1 MSTNKK
7 ASFDTTDGIA
17 VIKFDNPPVN
27 SLGLELRQALVDGI
41 ERANADASIQA
52 IVLIGSGAGF
62 SGGADIR
69 EFGTPKASTQPHL
82 MTVISTVE
90 ASAKPVIAAIHGVCM
105 GGGLELALGCHYRVA
120 AADAKVALPEVK
132 LGLLPGAGGTQR
144 LPRLIGAEAALN
156 MIVSGATVPAEKL
169 RGTPLFDAFA
179 EGDLLESAT
188 AFARRVIAEKLG
200 SRRVRDLQADMP
212 NHEAFFQFARNSAK
226 AVAGRYP
233 APVACVE
240 AVAAAFD
247 RPFDAGI
254 KRERELFATLMLSP
268 ESAALRHVFQAERAA
283 SHILDV
289 PNGTPTR
296 PIRRVGIIGAGTMG
310 GGISMSFINAGIP
323 VVLLEMS
330 QEALDKGM
338 ATVRRN
344 YGGAL
349 KKGTLTEAA
358 LEQRIALITPT
369 LDYAQLKDVDLA
381 IEAVFES
388 MDVKRQ
394 VFEKLDQVVRQGA
407 ILASNTSAL
416 NLDEIASFTKR
427 PQDVIGLHFFSPANV
442 MRLLEIVR
450 GAKTAKDVLATAMQ
464 LAKKIGKVAVISG
477 VCEGFIGNRMVAQYG
492 AAAHDLI
499 MAGALP
505 DQVDKALE
513 DFGMAMGPFRMSD
526 LAGLDIGLAARR
538 RRAAEFPDKDWSN
551 VADDL
556 CQAGR
561 LGQKTGAGFYRY
573 EPGSRTAIPDPKV
586 TAIIEKYRKQKG
598 ITARKISN
606 AEIVERCVYAL
617 INEGAR
623 IVEDGIAQRSSDVD
637 VVYLNGYGFPAWRG
651 GPMFYAD
658 QVGLSEVARSL
669 RGMAAQPQAD
679 ASSWTPAP
687 LLARLAQEGKTFSDY
702 KGSKQ

>member
-1 MSTNKK
+1 MSMNK
-7 ASFDTTDGIA
+7 AAFELQRGIA
-17 VIKFDNPPVN
+17 ILKFDNPPVN
-27 SLGLELRQALVDGI
+27 SLGLEMRRSIVEGI
-41 ERANADASIQA
+41 ERANADAAVGA

-69 EFGTPKASTQPHL
+69 EFGTPKAATHPHL

-90 ASAKPVIAAIHGVCM
+90 SSAKPVIAAIHGVCM

-120 AADAKVALPEVK
+120 ASGAKIALPEVK

-144 LPRLIGAEAALN
+144 LPRVIGAEAALN
-156 MIVSGATVPAEKL
+156 MIVSGATVPSEKL
-169 RGTPLFDAFA
+169 RGTPLFDVFA
-179 EGDLLESAT
+179 EGDLLET
-188 AFARRVIAEKLG
+188 ACTFARKVVAEKMG
-200 SRRVRDLQADMP
+200 VRRVRDIKVNMP
-212 NHEAFFQFARNSAK
+212 NHEAFFQFARNTAK

-268 ESAALRHVFQAERAA
+268 ESLALRHVFQAERAA

-289 PNGTPTR
+289 PNDTPTR
-296 PIRRVGIIGAGTMG
+296 PIRKVGVIGAGTMG
-310 GGISMSFINAGIP
+310 GGISMSLINAGIP
-323 VVLLEMS
+323 VVLLEMK
-330 QEALDKGM
+330 QEALDKGL
-338 ATVRRN
+338 ATMRRN

-358 LEQRIALITPT
+358 LDERMAQVTPT
-369 LDYAQLKDVDLA
+369 LDYAQLQDADLI

-388 MDVKRQ
+388 MEVKKQ
-394 VFEKLDQVVRQGA
+394 VFEKLDQVARPGA

-416 NLDEIASFTKR
+416 NLDEIAKFTKR

-450 GAKTAKDVLATAMQ
+450 GAKTSKDVLATAMQ

-477 VCEGFIGNRMVAQYG
+477 VCDGFIGNRMVARYG

-499 MAGALP
+499 VAGALP
-505 DQVDKALE
+505 NQVDKALE

-526 LAGLDIGLAARR
+526 LAGLDIGWAARK
-538 RRAAEFPDKDWSN
+538 RRAAEFPDRDLCN
-551 VADDL
+551 VADEL

-561 LGQKTGAGFYRY
+561 FGQKTGAGFYRY
-573 EPGSRTAIPDPKV
+573 EAGSRNAIPDPTV
-586 TAIIEKYRKQKG
+586 TAAIEKFRQQKAVTPRQVG
-598 ITARKISN
+598 N
-606 AEIVERCVYAL
+606 EEIVERCIYAL

-623 IVEDGIAQRSSDVD
+623 IVEDGIAQRSSDID
-637 VVYLNGYGFPAWRG
+637 IVYLNGYGFPPWRG

-658 QVGLSEVARSL
+658 QVGLSEIARALTAIS
-669 RGMAAQPQAD
+669 RQPRADQAF
-679 ASSWTPAP
+679 WTPAP
-687 LLARLAQEGKTFSDY
+687 LLARLAQEGKTFSSY
-702 KGSKQ
+702 KGSDQ

>member
-1 MSTNKK
+1 MSTSK
-7 ASFDTTDGIA
+7 AGLEIKDGIA
-17 VIKFDNPPVN
+17 VLKFDNPPVN
-27 SLGLELRQALVDGI
+27 SLGLELRQAIVEGI
-41 ERANADASIQA
+41 ERANSDPEVEA
-52 IVLIGSGAGF
+52 IVLIGAGSGF

-69 EFGTPKASTQPHL
+69 EFGTPRASTQPHL

-90 ASAKPVIAAIHGVCM
+90 GSAKPVIAAIGGVCM

-120 AADAKVALPEVK
+120 AAGAKIALPEVK

-144 LPRLIGAEAALN
+144 LPRVIGAEAALN
-156 MIVSGATVPAEKL
+156 MIVSGATVPSEKL

-179 EGDLLESAT
+179 EGDLLDA
-188 AFARRVIAEKLG
+188 AFRFARKVVTEKLG
-200 SRRVRDLQADMP
+200 VRRVRDLKVNMP
-212 NHEAFFQFARNSAK
+212 NHEAFFQFARNTAK
-226 AVAGRYP
+226 AVAGHYP

-240 AVAAAFD
+240 AVSAAFD

-289 PNGTPTR
+289 PSDTPTR
-296 PIRRVGIIGAGTMG
+296 PMRKVGIIGAGTMG
-310 GGISMSFINAGIP
+310 GGIGMTFINAGIP
-323 VVLLEMS
+323 VVLLEMK
-330 QEALDKGM
+330 QEALDKGL
-338 ATVRRN
+338 ATMRRN

-358 LEQRIALITPT
+358 LDQRMALVTPT
-369 LDYAQLKDVDLA
+369 LDYALLKDVDLV

-388 MDVKRQ
+388 MDVKKE
-394 VFEKLDQVVRQGA
+394 VFEKLDQVVQQGA

-416 NLDEIASFTKR
+416 NLDQIAKFTKR

-450 GAKTAKDVLATAMQ
+450 GAQTAKDVLATAMQ

-477 VCEGFIGNRMVAQYG
+477 VCDGFIGNRMVARYG

-505 DQVDKALE
+505 NQVDKALE

-526 LAGLDIGLAARR
+526 LAGLDIGWAARKR
-538 RRAAEFPDKDWSN
+538 RRAENPDRDLSN
-551 VADDL
+551 VADEL
-556 CQAGR
+556 CEAGR
-561 LGQKTGAGFYRY
+561 FGQKTGAGFYRY
-573 EPGSRTAIPDPKV
+573 EAGARNAIPDPSV
-586 TAIIEKYRKQKG
+586 TAIIEKFRQQKG
-598 ITARKISN
+598 ITPRKVSN
-606 AEIVERCVYAL
+606 EEIVERCIYAL
-617 INEGAR
+617 VNEGAR
-623 IVEDGIAQRSSDVD
+623 IVEDGIAQRSSDID
-637 VVYLNGYGFPAWRG
+637 IVYLNGYGFPPWRG

-669 RGMAAQPQAD
+669 NAIAENARAD
-679 ASSWTPAP
+679 KAFWTPAP
-687 LLARLAQEGKTFSDY
+687 LLARLAQEGKTFSAN
-702 KGSKQ
+702 KGSDK

>member
-1 MSTNKK
+1 MSTSK
-7 ASFDTTDGIA
+7 AGLEINDGIA
-17 VIKFDNPPVN
+17 VLKFDNPPVN
-27 SLGLELRQALVDGI
+27 SLGLELRQAIVEGI
-41 ERANADASIQA
+41 ERANSDPEALA
-52 IVLIGSGAGF
+52 IVLIGAGSGF

-69 EFGTPKASTQPHL
+69 EFGTPRASTQPHL

-90 ASAKPVIAAIHGVCM
+90 GSAKPVIAAIGGVCM

-120 AADAKVALPEVK
+120 AAGAKIALPEVK

-156 MIVSGATVPAEKL
+156 MIVSGATVPSEKL
-169 RGTPLFDAFA
+169 RGTPLFDAFT
-179 EGDLLESAT
+179 EGDLLDA
-188 AFARRVIAEKLG
+188 ALRFARKVVTEKLG
-200 SRRVRDLQADMP
+200 VRRVRDLKVNMP
-212 NHEAFFQFARNSAK
+212 NHEAFFQFARNTAK
-226 AVAGRYP
+226 AVAGHYP

-254 KRERELFATLMLSP
+254 KRERELFTTLMLSP

-289 PNGTPTR
+289 PNDTPTR
-296 PIRRVGIIGAGTMG
+296 PIRKVGIIGAGTMG
-310 GGISMSFINAGIP
+310 GGIGMTFINAGIP
-323 VVLLEMS
+323 VVLLEMK
-330 QEALDKGM
+330 QEALDKGL
-338 ATVRRN
+338 ATMRRN

-358 LEQRIALITPT
+358 LEQRMALVTPT
-369 LDYAQLKDVDLA
+369 LDYAQLKDVDLV

-388 MDVKRQ
+388 MDVKKE

-416 NLDEIASFTKR
+416 NLDQIAKFTKR

-450 GAKTAKDVLATAMQ
+450 GAQTAKDVLATAMQ

-477 VCEGFIGNRMVAQYG
+477 VCDGFIGNRMVARYG

-499 MAGALP
+499 VAGALP
-505 DQVDKALE
+505 QQVDKALE

-526 LAGLDIGLAARR
+526 LAGLDIGWAARK
-538 RRAAEFPDKDWSN
+538 RRAAEFPDRDMSN
-551 VADDL
+551 VADEL

-561 LGQKTGAGFYRY
+561 FGQKTGAGFYRY
-573 EPGSRTAIPDPKV
+573 EAGSRNAIPDPTV
-586 TAIIEKYRKQKG
+586 TAIIEKFRQQKG
-598 ITARKISN
+598 ITPRKVSN
-606 AEIVERCVYAL
+606 EEIVERCIYAL

-623 IVEDGIAQRSSDVD
+623 IVEDGIAQRSSDID
-637 VVYLNGYGFPAWRG
+637 IVYLNGYGFPPWRG

-669 RGMAAQPQAD
+669 KTIAEQAD
-679 ASSWTPAP
+679 KAFWTPAP
-687 LLARLAQEGKTFSDY
+687 LLARLAQEGKTFSAY
-702 KGSKQ
+702 KGSDK

>member
-1 MSTNKK
+1 MSTNQ
-7 ASFDTTDGIA
+7 AGLEINGGIA
-17 VIKFDNPPVN
+17 VLKFDNPPVN
-27 SLGLELRQALVDGI
+27 SLGLEMRQAIVDGI
-41 ERANADASIQA
+41 ERANADPKVEA
-52 IVLIGSGAGF
+52 IILIGSGAGF

-69 EFGTPKASTQPHL
+69 EFGTPRASTQPHL

-90 ASAKPVIAAIHGVCM
+90 GSAKPVIAAIGGVCM

-120 AADAKVALPEVK
+120 AAGAKIALPEVK

-144 LPRLIGAEAALN
+144 LPRVIGAEAALN
-156 MIVSGATVPAEKL
+156 MIVSGATVPSEKL
-169 RGTPLFDAFA
+169 RATPLFDAFA
-179 EGDLLESAT
+179 DGDLLDT
-188 AFARRVIAEKLG
+188 ALTFARKVAAEKSG
-200 SRRVRDLQADMP
+200 PKRVRDLKVNMP
-212 NHEAFFQFARNSAK
+212 NHEAFFQFARNTAK

-254 KRERELFATLMLSP
+254 KRERELFTTLMLSP
-268 ESAALRHVFQAERAA
+268 ESMALRHVFQAERAA

-289 PNGTPTR
+289 PNDTPTR
-296 PIRRVGIIGAGTMG
+296 AIRKVGVIGAGTMG
-310 GGISMSFINAGIP
+310 GGISMTFINAGIP
-323 VVLLEMS
+323 VVLLEMT
-330 QEALDKGM
+330 QEALDKGL
-338 ATVRRN
+338 ATMRRN

-358 LEQRIALITPT
+358 LEQRLALVAPT
-369 LDYAQLKDVDLA
+369 LDYAQLKDCDLV

-388 MDVKRQ
+388 MDVKKA
-394 VFEKLDQVVRQGA
+394 VFEKLDQTIKQGA

-416 NLDEIASFTKR
+416 NLNQIAAFTKR

-464 LAKKIGKVAVISG
+464 MAKKIGKVAVISG
-477 VCEGFIGNRMVAQYG
+477 VCDGFIGNRMVARYG

-505 DQVDKALE
+505 AQVDKALE

-526 LAGLDIGLAARR
+526 LAGLDIGWAARKR
-538 RRAAEFPDKDWSN
+538 RTAEFPDRDFSN

-556 CQAGR
+556 CEAGR
-561 LGQKTGAGFYRY
+561 FGQKTGAGFYRY
-573 EPGSRTAIPDPKV
+573 EAGSRNAIPDPTV

-598 ITARKISN
+598 ITPRKLGN
-606 AEIVERCVYAL
+606 EEIVERCIYAL

-623 IVEDGIAQRSSDVD
+623 IVEDGIAQRSSDID
-637 VVYLNGYGFPAWRG
+637 IVYLNGYGFPPWRG

-658 QVGLSEVARSL
+658 QVGLSEVARAI
-669 RGMAAQPQAD
+669 RAIGEQPRAD
-679 ASSWTPAP
+679 KAFWTPAP
-687 LLARLAQEGKTFSDY
+687 LLARLAQSGKTFSAY
-702 KGSKQ
+702 KGSDK

>member
-1 MSTNKK
+1 MSTNKAGVEIK
-7 ASFDTTDGIA
+7 DGIA
-17 VIKFDNPPVN
+17 ILKFDNPPVN
-27 SLGLELRQALVDGI
+27 SLGLELRQAIVEAI
-41 ERANADASIQA
+41 ERANADPQVEA
-52 IVLIGSGAGF
+52 IVLIGAGAGF

-69 EFGTPKASTQPHL
+69 EFGTPRASTQPHL

-90 ASAKPVIAAIHGVCM
+90 GSAKPVIAAIGGVCM

-120 AADAKVALPEVK
+120 AAGAKIALPEVK

-144 LPRLIGAEAALN
+144 LPRVIGAEAALN
-156 MIVSGATVPAEKL
+156 MIVSGATVPSEKL

-179 EGDLLESAT
+179 DGDLLDAAV
-188 AFARRVIAEKLG
+188 AFARNIVTQKLG
-200 SRRVRDLQADMP
+200 VRRVRDLQVNMP
-212 NHEAFFQFARNSAK
+212 NHEAFFQFARNTAK

-254 KRERELFATLMLSP
+254 KRERELFSTLMLSP

-289 PNGTPTR
+289 PNDTPTR
-296 PIRRVGIIGAGTMG
+296 PIRKVGIIGAGTMG
-310 GGISMSFINAGIP
+310 GGISMSLINAGIP
-323 VVLLEMS
+323 VVLLEMK
-330 QEALDKGM
+330 QQALDKGL
-338 ATVRRN
+338 ATMRGN

-349 KKGTLTEAA
+349 KKGTLTQAA
-358 LEQRIALITPT
+358 LDQRIALVTPT
-369 LDYAQLKDVDLA
+369 LDYAQLKDVDLV

-388 MDVKRQ
+388 MDVKKE
-394 VFEKLDQVVRQGA
+394 VFEKLDQVVRPGA

-416 NLDEIASFTKR
+416 NLDQIAKFTKR

-450 GAKTAKDVLATAMQ
+450 GAATAKDVLATAMQ

-477 VCEGFIGNRMVAQYG
+477 VCDGFIGNRMVARYG

-499 MAGALP
+499 VAGALP
-505 DQVDKALE
+505 NQVDKALE

-526 LAGLDIGLAARR
+526 LAGLDIGWAARKR
-538 RRAAEFPDKDWSN
+538 RKAEFPDRDSSN
-551 VADDL
+551 VADEL
-556 CQAGR
+556 CEAGR
-561 LGQKTGAGFYRY
+561 FGQKTGAGFYRY
-573 EPGSRTAIPDPKV
+573 EPGSRSAIPDPSV
-586 TAIIEKYRKQKG
+586 TALIEKYRQQKG
-598 ITARKISN
+598 ITPRKVSSQ
-606 AEIVERCVYAL
+606 EIVERCIYAL

-623 IVEDGIAQRSSDVD
+623 IVEDGIAQRSSDID
-637 VVYLNGYGFPAWRG
+637 IVYLNGYGFPPWRG

-658 QVGLSEVARSL
+658 QLGLSEVARSL
-669 RGMAAQPQAD
+669 RSIAGQPRAD
-679 ASSWTPAP
+679 AAFWTPAP
-687 LLARLAQEGKTFSDY
+687 LLARLAQDGKTFSAY
-702 KGSKQ
+702 KGSDK

>member
-1 MSTNKK
+1 MGTNK
-7 ASFDTTDGIA
+7 AGLEINGGIA
-17 VIKFDNPPVN
+17 VLKFDNPPVN
-27 SLGLELRQALVDGI
+27 SLGLELRQAIVQGI
-41 ERANADASIQA
+41 ERANADPKVDA
-52 IVLIGSGAGF
+52 IVLIGAGAGF

-69 EFGTPKASTQPHL
+69 EFDTPRASTQPHL

-90 ASAKPVIAAIHGVCM
+90 GSSKPVIAAIGGVCM

-120 AADAKVALPEVK
+120 AAGAKIALPEVK

-144 LPRLIGAEAALN
+144 LPRVIGAEAALN
-156 MIVSGATVPAEKL
+156 MIVSGATVPSEKL
-169 RGTPLFDAFA
+169 RGSALFDAFV
-179 EGDLLESAT
+179 ESDLLDAAS
-188 AFARRVIAEKLG
+188 AFARKVVTEKLAL
-200 SRRVRDLQADMP
+200 RRVRDLKINMP
-212 NHEAFFQFARNSAK
+212 NHEAFFQFARNTAK
-226 AVAGRYP
+226 AVAGQYP

-254 KRERELFATLMLSP
+254 KRERELFAALMLSP

-289 PNGTPTR
+289 PAGTPTR
-296 PIRRVGIIGAGTMG
+296 AIRKVGIIGAGTMG
-310 GGISMSFINAGIP
+310 GGISMSLINARIP
-323 VVLLEMS
+323 VVLLEMK
-330 QEALDKGM
+330 QEALEKGL
-338 ATVRRN
+338 ATMRRN

-358 LEQRIALITPT
+358 LGQRMALVTPT
-369 LDYAQLKDVDLA
+369 LDYAQLNDVDLV

-388 MDVKRQ
+388 MQVKRE
-394 VFEKLDQVVRQGA
+394 VFTKLDQVMQQGA
-407 ILASNTSAL
+407 IIASNTSAL

-464 LAKKIGKVAVISG
+464 LAKKIGKVAVMSG
-477 VCEGFIGNRMVAQYG
+477 VCDGFIGNRMVARYG

-505 DQVDKALE
+505 NQVDKALE
-513 DFGMAMGPFRMSD
+513 GFGMAMGPFRMSD
-526 LAGLDIGLAARR
+526 LAGLDIGWAARK
-538 RRAAEFPDKDWSN
+538 RRAAEFPDRDLSN
-551 VADDL
+551 VADEL
-556 CQAGR
+556 CEAGR
-561 LGQKTGAGFYRY
+561 FGQKTGAGFYRY
-573 EPGSRTAIPDPKV
+573 EAGSRNASPDPSV

-598 ITARKISN
+598 ITPRKVSN
-606 AEIVERCVYAL
+606 EEIVERCIYAL

-623 IVEDGIAQRSSDVD
+623 IVEDGIAQRSSDID
-637 VVYLNGYGFPAWRG
+637 IVYLNGYGFPPWRG

-658 QVGLSEVARSL
+658 QVGLSEVAHAL
-669 RGMAAQPQAD
+669 KAIAQQPRAD
-679 ASSWTPAP
+679 GAFWTPAP
-687 LLARLAQEGKTFSDY
+687 LLARLVEEGKTFSAY
-702 KGSKQ
+702 KGSDK